1 MKGFLTYAPL
11 FKYLKVHE
19 ISHEKFMED
28 MGFDVSM
35 MDLLI
40 SNGSIAT
47 DILQNI
53 CTFYGLPL
61 NMVVTMDYEL
71 PTWKLLA
78 NYKDRKTLP
87 TLKKFIE
94 TPTVYLPKEIFRI
107 NEIRFMDENTGENLL
122 GMMLEPRVDEDPE
135 AFFESLETL
144 HFQYNPAR
152 LESFFKT
159 FLTKNPNFIKGCSK
173 IRVTQIYWLLEP
185 VERDPIEN
193 VTNLS
198 YSHGVFAIVCDTS
211 KLKAANE
218 SKKKEKEK

>member
-1 MKGFLTYAPL
+1 
-11 FKYLKVHE
+11 
-19 ISHEKFMED
+19 MED

-122 GMMLEPRVDEDPE
+122 GMMLEPRVDENPE
-135 AFFESLETL
+135 VFFESSRLCIFSITRKGL
-144 HFQYNPAR
+144 RAFSKHFLPR
-152 LESFFKT
+152 
-159 FLTKNPNFIKGCSK
+159 
-173 IRVTQIYWLLEP
+173 IRIL
-185 VERDPIEN
+185 
-193 VTNLS
+193 
-198 YSHGVFAIVCDTS
+198 
-211 KLKAANE
+211 LKAAPKLGLPRSTGFWNPL
-218 SKKKEKEK
+218 KEIR